1 MSDHY
6 SISEILNAVEELQE
20 KKTKKIMNVENKSN
34 KILKDDIP
42 QNTLRLIEEAEK
54 RIKRS

>member
-1 MSDHY
+1 MTDHY

-20 KKTKKIMNVENKSN
+20 KKTKKIMNAENKSI